1 MYLDTM
7 AEVSNTCI
15 TDHFASVENLST
27 YCQIGSSQNI
37 DSYSHGCIHINIHIG
52 RTRYVA
58 LALLDSV
65 DVQFQCGSIVH
76 PRGVVPQIVVHLK

>member
-15 TDHFASVENLST
+15 TDHFAGVENLST

-37 DSYSHGCIHINIHIG
+37 DSDSRGCIHNNIRIG
-52 RTRYVA
+52 LTRYGA

-76 PRGVVPQIVVHLK
+76 PRGMVPEVVVHLK

>member
-1 MYLDTM
+1 MYLDTE

-15 TDHFASVENLST
+15 TDHFAGVDNCST
-27 YCQIGSSQNI
+27 YCQTGSTYCQ
-37 DSYSHGCIHINIHIG
+37 IG

-76 PRGVVPQIVVHLK
+76 PRGMVPEVVVHLK